1 MPPGIRWPHRLR
13 GFLIFLVGLVHP
25 VPAVMIEDQLETHV
39 MEKDLSIFSS
49 EFFLAFNHNKSVP
62 ENVNDSFTH
71 FSQKANL
78 SLELTPEELA
88 AFKERV
94 AEEVGFEI
102 DHDGLN
108 HSDPA
113 VWKQEFARA
122 LEDQKPICTKLLE
135 KVLNQN
141 NTAWSAELKE
151 WMVNLSAHDLR
162 MLNGLIMDSSDKEAL
177 DRAYD
182 PRIHKILDVANN
194 SEVVDTK
201 QPSNASVAVS
211 ALALLQQPSSMVEKV
226 TPAFN
231 DDELDEFDNG
241 APDGT
246 HFEGAPAFSLVEMD
260 STEAGGLKSQGSRR
274 RRRSSSSRRRR
285 RRKKKSSSRRR
296 RRRRR
301 RSSSRRRESSSR
313 RRESS
318 PPPSSRRR
326 SSSRRRRSSPPPS
339 PPPSSRRR
347 SSSSRRRREK
357 APSPPPPKQEPGHFD
372 PRKQWPECAELIG
385 TVRDQGK
392 CGSCWAFAIV
402 GSMDARLCIESDGK
416 FRGESAFVS
425 AGYIASCGNRG
436 QNGCGGGNPGAGYNW
451 VAQNGAPTGGHGSN
465 KKTCV
470 PYFGTGD
477 SLDHFNG
484 GGRSPPC
491 PSSCSRDTQYSRSLS
506 DDKFYAAGVGR
517 QIKDLT
523 QAKNAL
529 DQGPIP
535 FGFAVYRDFMQY
547 KGGIYTPRGGQKT
560 GMHAVVAI
568 GYGPDYILAV
578 NSWGERWGDRGLFKI
593 QPGCCDMVF
602 WVPTA
607 TPVDKGAFPVPNGGK
622 NANFRR
628 RTAPAPRPPPPPGG
642 GGG

>member
-1 MPPGIRWPHRLR
+1 
-13 GFLIFLVGLVHP
+13 
-25 VPAVMIEDQLETHV
+25 
-39 MEKDLSIFSS
+39 
-49 EFFLAFNHNKSVP
+49 
-62 ENVNDSFTH
+62 
-71 FSQKANL
+71 
-78 SLELTPEELA
+78 
-88 AFKERV
+88 
-94 AEEVGFEI
+94 
-102 DHDGLN
+102 
-108 HSDPA
+108 
-113 VWKQEFARA
+113 
-122 LEDQKPICTKLLE
+122 
-135 KVLNQN
+135 
-141 NTAWSAELKE
+141 
-151 WMVNLSAHDLR
+151 
-162 MLNGLIMDSSDKEAL
+162 
-177 DRAYD
+177 
-182 PRIHKILDVANN
+182 
-194 SEVVDTK
+194 
-201 QPSNASVAVS
+201 
-211 ALALLQQPSSMVEKV
+211 
-226 TPAFN
+226 
-231 DDELDEFDNG
+231 
-241 APDGT
+241 
-246 HFEGAPAFSLVEMD
+246 
-260 STEAGGLKSQGSRR
+260 
-274 RRRSSSSRRRR
+274 
-285 RRKKKSSSRRR
+285 
-296 RRRRR
+296 
-301 RSSSRRRESSSR
+301 
-313 RRESS
+313 
-318 PPPSSRRR
+318 
-326 SSSRRRRSSPPPS
+326 
-339 PPPSSRRR
+339 
-347 SSSSRRRREK
+347 
-357 APSPPPPKQEPGHFD
+357 
-372 PRKQWPECAELIG
+372 
-385 TVRDQGK
+385 
-392 CGSCWAFAIV
+392 
-402 GSMDARLCIESDGK
+402 MDARLCIESDGK

-436 QNGCGGGNPGAGYNW
+436 QNGCKGGNPGAGYNW

-578 NSWGERWGDRGLFKI
+578 NSWGEKWGDRGLFKM